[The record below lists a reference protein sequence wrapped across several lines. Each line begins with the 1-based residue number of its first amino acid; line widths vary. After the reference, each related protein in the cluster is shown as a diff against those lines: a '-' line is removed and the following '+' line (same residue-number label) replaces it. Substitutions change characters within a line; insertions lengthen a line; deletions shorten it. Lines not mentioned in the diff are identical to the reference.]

1 MKLASS
7 RRNFLTAGIGIP
19 AAAMTLRPENR
30 ETAAA
35 LNGAPSDK
43 VELNYNILGKTK
55 MKVTTVAF
63 GCMVTSDPSVITKAA
78 DLGINYFDTARG
90 YQNGNNE
97 RMVGE
102 ALKGRRKDLFLSS
115 KNPIATK
122 KEALANLETSLKELN
137 TDYLDIWYLHAKS
150 KASDV
155 TDEWLEAQAQ
165 AKKEGKI
172 RFAGVSTHNG
182 HADLIPAIL
191 AHKDQ
196 IDVLLTS
203 YNFTMGATLD
213 PLLESVSKAGLG
225 IVGMKVMAGGFR
237 KPKPGDKTFE
247 ILKRE
252 GAMLSALKWVLRNP
266 YINTTIPS
274 ITDMDQLDE
283 NLRAMKEKFQ
293 EKDDKILAA
302 QLEYIRPL
310 YCRMCGSCSGTCAQ
324 GLPVADLVRYLSYV
338 EGYGQYSLGR
348 ESFRELPLEL
358 QAKRCGDCSICSVRC
373 PNGVQVAQRVSR
385 AQEIFA

>member
-1 MKLASS
+1 MKESSS
-7 RRNFLTAGIGIP
+7 RRNFLTAGIGLP
-19 AAAMTLRPENR
+19 AAMALRPER
-30 ETAAA
+30 REETAPAYA
-35 LNGAPSDK
+35 EPSSRI
-43 VELNYNILGKTK
+43 ELKYNILGRTK
-55 MKVTTVAF
+55 MKVTSVAF

-78 DLGINYFDTARG
+78 DLGINLFDTARG

-102 ALKGRRKDLFLSS
+102 ALKGRRKDIYISS
-115 KNPIATK
+115 KNPLATK

-150 KASDV
+150 KATDI

-172 RFAGVSTHNG
+172 RFAGVSTHSG
-182 HADLIPAIL
+182 HADLVNGVL

-196 IDVLLTS
+196 IDVLLSS
-203 YNFTMGATLD
+203 YNFTMSHTID
-213 PLLESVSKAGLG
+213 PVLESVSKAGLG

-237 KPKPGDKTFE
+237 KPKPGDKNYE

-252 GAMLSALKWVLRNP
+252 GAMLAALKWVLRNP

-283 NLRAMKEKFQ
+283 NLKAMKEKFQ
-293 EKDDKILAA
+293 EKDEKILAA

-324 GLPVADLVRYLSYV
+324 GLPVSDMIRYLSYV

-348 ESFRELPLEL
+348 ESFRELPEDL
-358 QAKRCGDCSICSVRC
+358 QARRCTDCTRCTVRC
-373 PNGVQVAQRVSR
+373 PNGVQVAQRVGR